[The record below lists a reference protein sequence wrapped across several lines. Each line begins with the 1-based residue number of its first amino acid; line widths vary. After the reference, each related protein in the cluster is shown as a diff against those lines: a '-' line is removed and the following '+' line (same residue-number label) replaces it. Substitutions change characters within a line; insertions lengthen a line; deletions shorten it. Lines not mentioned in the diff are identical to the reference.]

1 MKFSI
6 IIPLYN
12 KAPYISDTLASVLA
26 QSYTDYEVIVVDDGS
41 TDGSAELV
49 SFFTDARVRLVRQA
63 NTGVSAARNHGIALA
78 RGEWVAFLDADDWHH
93 PDYLATLARV
103 QANYPEA
110 DTVAA
115 DYLPVPDTLDMWPPR
130 WPEMP
135 RSPDIELIADL
146 PRRWMASPTLC
157 TSAVSVRRARLLRM
171 QPCFPPGESHGEDL
185 DLWFRLAEQ
194 APVALVHSPLMA
206 YRLAVEGSLS
216 SGHAPLAM
224 PPFLERMEAR
234 ALSGAMP
241 SARRGSALWLVAQ
254 YRLTLARQ
262 ALGAGNRREGWTWLL
277 KARRA
282 AGSKRWWLTAA
293 MALFMPG
300 SLVRNW
306 QHWRVRRTVPARAA
320 SPVEAG

>member
-12 KAPYISDTLASVLA
+12 KAPYISGTLASVLA
-26 QSYTDYEVIVVDDGS
+26 QTFTDYEVIVVDDGS
-41 TDGSAELV
+41 TDGGAELV
-49 SFFTDARVRLVRQA
+49 SFISDPRVRLVRQA
-63 NTGVSAARNHGIALA
+63 NAGVSAARNHGIALA

-93 PDYLATLARV
+93 PDYLATLAWAQLRCP
-103 QANYPEA
+103 AA
-110 DTVAA
+110 DTLATG
-115 DYLPVPDTLDMWPPR
+115 YLPVPDTLAMWPPR

-135 RSPDIELIADL
+135 AAPEIELINDL
-146 PRRWMASPTLC
+146 PLRWMASPTLC
-157 TSAVSVRRARLLRM
+157 TSAVSVRTARLRQM

-206 YRLAVEGSLS
+206 YRVAVEGGLT
-216 SGHAPLAM
+216 SGHASLAM
-224 PPFLERMEAR
+224 PPFLERMEQR

-241 SARRGSALWLVAQ
+241 SARRNSALWLAAQ

-262 ALGAGNRREGWTWLL
+262 ALAAGNRREGWAWLL
-277 KARRA
+277 KARRVA
-282 AGSKRWWLTAA
+282 ASKRWWLTAA

-300 SLVRNW
+300 PLVRNW
-306 QHWRVRRTVPARAA
+306 QRWRVRRTVHPA
-320 SPVEAG
+320 SPAEAG

>member
-41 TDGSAELV
+41 TDGGAELV

-63 NTGVSAARNHGIALA
+63 NAGVSAARNHGIALA

-115 DYLPVPDTLDMWPPR
+115 DYLPVPDTQDMWPPR

-157 TSAVSVRRARLLRM
+157 TSAVSVRRSRLLRM

-262 ALGAGNRREGWTWLL
+262 ALGAGSRREGWTWLL